1 MADRKTATLM
11 LRLSPAI
18 KQDLRARATRE
29 RRSLSNMVEVMILDY
44 IALLF
49 DVWNHR
55 FEPPLRCAPP
65 RLIQGG
71 EIPQPA
77 WERYIAGGMR
87 GAVDYRNDEVPCAC
101 GPHACATVSGVR

>member
-1 MADRKTATLM
+1 MTDRKTATLM

-44 IALLF
+44 SR
-49 DVWNHR
+49 WH
-55 FEPPLRCAPP
+55 
-65 RLIQGG
+65 
-71 EIPQPA
+71 
-77 WERYIAGGMR
+77 AGGGGLPQR
-87 GAVDYRNDEVPCAC
+87 RSTLRW

>member
-49 DVWNHR
+49 DAWNHR
-55 FEPPLRCAPP
+55 FEPPGAARH
-65 RLIQGG
+65 
-71 EIPQPA
+71 PA
-77 WERYIAGGMR
+77 LSKAGRFHNRHGS
-87 GAVDYRNDEVPCAC
+87 AI
-101 GPHACATVSGVR
+101 

>member
-29 RRSLSNMVEVMILDY
+29 RRSLFNMVEVMILDY
-44 IALLF
+44 SRWHA
-49 DVWNHR
+49 
-55 FEPPLRCAPP
+55 
-65 RLIQGG
+65 
-71 EIPQPA
+71 
-77 WERYIAGGMR
+77 

-101 GPHACATVSGVR
+101 GPHARATVGGVR